1 MVEVVGQQWT
11 GVILAAGHGVR
22 MQSRLPKVLHQVC
35 GKELIRYPV
44 ELLHRL
50 GVGTVVVV
58 VSPDNDARIR
68 QILGDAVEYAT
79 QPEMWGTG
87 DALTWALKQLDGRA
101 EQLLVL
107 NGDVPLLTL
116 DSVSRLVQRHL
127 EQAAGLSLLT
137 AQTVAGQDLGRVI
150 RDNQGRVVDIVEPAG
165 RSGSPYPQVP
175 DNPATEVNVGV
186 YCFSSGFL
194 AANLKRIEPSS
205 QGESY
210 ITSLVA
216 LGAESGEPIGSE
228 TCGDPDEL
236 MGVNNRLQL
245 SQVEAIQRR
254 RILES
259 WMIAGVTI
267 PDPASVYIDG
277 DVTVGQDSVILPN
290 TALRGH
296 TSIGEDCQI
305 GPNAVIEDSAVGDGC
320 RIIASMLE
328 GATVEAD
335 VEVGPFSH
343 LRPGTYLESGVR
355 LGNYVEIKNS
365 RLSTGAVS
373 GHFSYLGD
381 ATIGA
386 GVNIGAGTVTCN
398 YDGRDKLPTVIEAGA
413 FIGCDTML
421 VAPVTVGAN
430 AATGAGAVVTK
441 DIPAAG
447 LAVGMPA
454 RIVGKNRIPH
464 RAP

>member
-1 MVEVVGQQWT
+1 MVEDIGHQWA

-22 MQSRLPKVLHQVC
+22 MRSRTPKVLHQVC
-35 GKELIRYPV
+35 GKELVRYPV
-44 ELLHRL
+44 ELLRQL
-50 GVGTVVVV
+50 GIGTVVVV
-58 VSPDNDARIR
+58 VSPENGTRIR
-68 QILGDAVEYAT
+68 QVLGDTVEYAT
-79 QPEMWGTG
+79 QPAMKGTG
-87 DALTWALKQLDGRA
+87 DALTWALKQLNGRA

-116 DSVSRLVQRHL
+116 DSVRRLCQRHL
-127 EQAAGLSLLT
+127 EKAAGLTLLT
-137 AQTVAGQDLGRVI
+137 AQSATAQDLGRVV
-150 RDNQGRVVDIVEPAG
+150 RDNQGRIIGIVEAG
-165 RSGSPYPQVP
+165 DRPGSQ
-175 DNPATEVNVGV
+175 DHEVAEINVGA

-194 AANLKRIEPSS
+194 AANLKRIQPNS
-205 QGESY
+205 QGEIY
-210 ITSLVA
+210 LTSLAA
-216 LGAESGEPIGSE
+216 LGAESGEPISSE
-228 TCGDPDEL
+228 TCGDPDEP

-254 RILES
+254 RILEG
-259 WMIAGVTI
+259 WMLAGVTI
-267 PDPASVYIDG
+267 QDPASVYIDG
-277 DVTVGQDSVILPN
+277 DVTVGQDSVILAN
-290 TALRGH
+290 TTLRGH

-305 GPNAVIEDSAVGDGC
+305 GPNSVIEDSAVGDGC
-320 RIIASMLE
+320 RIISSMLE
-328 GATVEAD
+328 EATLETGVEI
-335 VEVGPFSH
+335 GPFSH
-343 LRPGTYLESGVR
+343 LRPGAYLESGVH
-355 LGNYVEIKNS
+355 LGNYVEVKNS

-464 RAP
+464 QAP